1 MKIALAQM
9 KMTPEMEINYQKEIY
24 QFNRRSGT
32 KGRFID
38 LISGDTADTILSTV

>member
-9 KMTPEMEINYQKEIY
+9 KMTPEME
-24 QFNRRSGT
+24 SGT